1 MREKLILLIFG
12 SVLGITMLA
21 IAVQFLPSKKG
32 AEFESLSDLRSSML
46 NKTDGETGLN
56 SENPQSMRDVVN
68 PDPDDKL
75 IYDLKPNLD
84 INFVNVRVQTNSCGM
99 RSPER
104 PIAKPNNTYRIA
116 LLGDSFAF
124 GWGLKYS
131 DTFGQVI
138 ENNLN
143 RIFPAGPKFE
153 VLNFGV
159 PGYSTFQE
167 VSLLKIKGLDFQ
179 PDAVVVFLHEND
191 FDLPFYVR
199 DIYNPGKLMS
209 GFKLA
214 SIAENAISPD
224 LAQHRLEIKGY
235 DPNTAL
241 RQLSD
246 LSRING
252 FKIFLAINP
261 RKNWRKTFKKLKALD
276 ERDNIEL
283 MDIGDDFEQ
292 VVLRHKYTE
301 EQLTLHNDPHP
312 TALRAQIYGDLMTPY
327 LMDIDSVQVLY

>member
-1 MREKLILLIFG
+1 MKAKIILLLFG
-12 SVLGITMLA
+12 TLLGVVFLA
-21 IAVQFLPSKKG
+21 VAVQFLLPVKKG
-32 AEFESLSDLRSSML
+32 AEFESLSDLRLAML
-46 NKTDGETGLN
+46 KSPSDKGALN
-56 SENPQSMRDVVN
+56 AENPQSMHDVVN
-68 PDPDDKL
+68 PHPDDKL

-84 INFVNVRVQTNSCGM
+84 ISFVNVPVKTNSCGI
-99 RSPER
+99 RGPER

-124 GWGLKYS
+124 GWGLKFE

-143 RIFPAGPKFE
+143 RVFSGGPHFE

-167 VSLLKIKGLDFQ
+167 VSLLKFKGLDFQ

-241 RQLSD
+241 RELSD
-246 LSRING
+246 LSRQNG
-252 FKIFLAINP
+252 FTIFLAINP
-261 RKNWRKTFKKLKALD
+261 RKAWRKTLKKLKVLG

-292 VVLRHKYTE
+292 LVTRHGYTD

-312 TALRAQIYGDLMTPY
+312 TALRARIYGDLMTPY
-327 LMDIDSVQVLY
+327 LMDVQTGR